1 MNDLHYKGR
10 NMYKIDFVLAEKYA
24 PNGQAIRLSSV
35 GKELLKSSVG
45 VQRLI
50 ETLQPFK
57 SIRITLE
64 GVDVTKQFIKE
75 K

>member
-1 MNDLHYKGR
+1 
-10 NMYKIDFVLAEKYA
+10 MYKIDFVLAEKYA